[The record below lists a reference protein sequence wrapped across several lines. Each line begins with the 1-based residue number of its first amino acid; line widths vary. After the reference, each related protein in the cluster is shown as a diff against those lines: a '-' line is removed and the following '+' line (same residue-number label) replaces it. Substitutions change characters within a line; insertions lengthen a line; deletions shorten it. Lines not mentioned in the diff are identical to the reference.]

1 MAPPKHC
8 DSPALHSISIGIR
21 QAHDKIP
28 YLARNRSFKSLFAD
42 PIFTPLGAPLCFLR
56 LFFFDYKSR
65 HSFLRFPRIMIGR
78 SNNLHRPRRSV
89 RKYVWALAI
98 IFVFCLWQSGTVS
111 RRRATDPEATLGPL
125 TSKTSPDYIE
135 AIVKHESP
143 IAAGHVGSRHVH
155 PKPAPVLAADIGH
168 LPSSHQS
175 NTQAVN
181 NRNRNAGSAG
191 RGDSALTKEDD
202 MEGHELDD
210 IERLGEHRDDDSV
223 EHAAKLTHPDDD
235 GADAADS
242 GAAAKND
249 GQGLP
254 AANSHDLSKEQRVLK
269 EDDIDDSE
277 APLKPQRSE
286 GKQAPISLLNEQ
298 TPWSENYD
306 FPSWDECQELKEKAE
321 SLPDLVHVPFEVSVK
336 DVVLEG
342 WEDEWIAKA
351 IYKGPKLAEP
361 KIDFVY
367 TWVNGSQ
374 QELTATMK
382 PYEINSSLNDADGV
396 WMASHGSNR
405 YREWDEL
412 RYSMRSVEKYAGR
425 FTNRIQILV
434 NAFKNSK
441 IDESSPTTYGKQ
453 RPHWL
458 RTDMEKVQVLSQEE
472 FFGPEERK
480 CLPSFDSLT
489 IENQLYNTKSETDR
503 VSLSTT
509 VFISHAPC

>member
-1 MAPPKHC
+1 
-8 DSPALHSISIGIR
+8 
-21 QAHDKIP
+21 
-28 YLARNRSFKSLFAD
+28 
-42 PIFTPLGAPLCFLR
+42 
-56 LFFFDYKSR
+56 
-65 HSFLRFPRIMIGR
+65 MIGR

-111 RRRATDPEATLGPL
+111 RRRATDPEATLSPL

-135 AIVKHESP
+135 AIIKHESP

-155 PKPAPVLAADIGH
+155 HKPAPVVAADIGH
-168 LPSSHQS
+168 LPSSHQPDAR
-175 NTQAVN
+175 AVN
-181 NRNRNAGSAG
+181 NAKSVNKANRNVGAAAG
-191 RGDSALTKEDD
+191 GDSALNIGDD
-202 MEGHELDD
+202 MEGHEVDD
-210 IERLGEHRDDDSV
+210 IERLGGQRHDDGV
-223 EHAAKLTHPDDD
+223 AHAAKLTHPDDD

-242 GAAAKND
+242 GAASKED
-249 GQGLP
+249 GQGRP
-254 AANSHDLSKEQRVLK
+254 GNPKDKSANVYDLSQEQLVLK
-269 EDDIDDSE
+269 EDGSDDSTTPVKPQGDRGKQPPIE
-277 APLKPQRSE
+277 PLK
-286 GKQAPISLLNEQ
+286 EQ
-298 TPWSENYD
+298 TPWSQNYD
-306 FPSWDECQELKEKAE
+306 FPAWDECEKVKEKAE
-321 SLPDLVHVPFEVSVK
+321 ALPDLIHVPFEVSVK

-342 WEDEWIAKA
+342 WEDAWISKA
-351 IYKGPKLAEP
+351 IYTGPQLAEP

-374 QELTATMK
+374 QELTTTMK

-412 RYSMRSVEKYAGR
+412 RYSMRSVEKYAGH

-441 IDESSPTTYGKQ
+441 SDDSSPTTYGKQ

-503 VSLSTT
+503 VSLFTT
-509 VFISHAPC
+509 VFLSQASC